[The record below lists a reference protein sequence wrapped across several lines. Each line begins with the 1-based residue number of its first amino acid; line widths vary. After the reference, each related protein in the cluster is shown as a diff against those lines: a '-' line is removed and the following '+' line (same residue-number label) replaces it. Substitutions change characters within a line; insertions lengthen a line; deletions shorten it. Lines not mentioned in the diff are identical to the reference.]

1 MKSKINIIILS
12 VLFSIL
18 IWGSVTLSDQ
28 FFSSKE
34 FVVKVVN
41 QPTGYTCG
49 IINPEK
55 ISVKLKAKGW
65 QLLTLGLGSQS
76 EFLVSAD
83 NDSGM
88 IKVDPINEID
98 ENTWL
103 NTGLSITEINPR
115 QITFNVE
122 KLSYKKLKIEAA
134 TDVTFSEEFGLATPI
149 RIYPDSVLVA
159 GPSSLLDKTS
169 AIKTKPVTL
178 SSLDSKIKII
188 TEIEEPTG
196 FQLEQNRAEL
206 TFDVQ
211 RIVEKTFENVK
222 VKIEGLPK
230 DRDVVLI
237 PNNINCSLRGGINIL
252 GKINSEEITASVDY
266 REIVYDTLGSV
277 QPKIVLPKN
286 TQLVFIKPVRLNYII
301 KTFDNF

>member
-1 MKSKINIIILS
+1 MENKINIIALS

-18 IWGSVTLSDQ
+18 IWGSVTLSNQ
-28 FFSSKE
+28 FFSTKE

-65 QLLTLGLGSQS
+65 QLLILGLGSQS

-83 NDSGM
+83 NDSGI
-88 IKVDPINEID
+88 IKVDPFNEIN

-103 NTGLSITEINPR
+103 NSGLTITEISPR

-122 KLSYKKLKIEAA
+122 KIVFKKLKIEAA
-134 TDVTFSEEFGLATPI
+134 TDLTFSEEFGLATPI
-149 RIYPDSVLVA
+149 RIYPDSVMVA
-159 GPSSLLDKTS
+159 GPLSVLQKTS
-169 AIKTKPVTL
+169 AIKTKPVML
-178 SSLDSKIKII
+178 SSLESKIKII
-188 TEIEEPTG
+188 TELDEPTG
-196 FQLEQNRAEL
+196 FQLEQHKAEL

-211 RIVEKTFENVK
+211 RIVEKTFENIK
-222 VKIEGLPK
+222 VNIEGLPK
-230 DRDVVLI
+230 DREVVLI

-252 GKINSEEITASVDY
+252 GKIEPEEITASVDY

-277 QPKIVLPKN
+277 KPKIELPKN

-301 KTFDNF
+301 KTFDNK